1 MPIHIASPLNKN
13 KNIKI
18 INLLRDRIKTLS
30 ELNNELSQH
39 AAAHPNMIATSSR
52 NKNGISELQAEI
64 LKNYT
69 EAPCGDRSKI
79 LTFFIDKRLK
89 ELTESIGDF

>member
-1 MPIHIASPLNKN
+1 MKIKKKKLQGGGQPPAPIIKKDKN
-13 KNIKI
+13 KQLIDLENC
-18 INLLRDRIKTLS
+18 
-30 ELNNELSQH
+30 
-39 AAAHPNMIATSSR
+39 P
-52 NKNGISELQAEI
+52 SELQTEI
-64 LKNYT
+64 LKQYT